1 MTDVRIL
8 WRVYQQLRRA
18 AFPKEWY
25 AQAKR
30 YREAHPARVRECKK
44 QCRKTRLAHYQ
55 AKGREYRAIRR
66 AIELT
71 ADVRDRPGI
80 AKIYKR
86 AGVLR
91 QWFDV
96 VVDHIIPLAKGGAHA
111 PGNLQIIYRLEN
123 LHKNASLGYKPK
135 VIFV

>member
-1 MTDVRIL
+1 M
-8 WRVYQQLRRA
+8 YQQFRRA
-18 AFPKEWY
+18 AFPEEWY
-25 AQAKR
+25 TQAKR
-30 YREAHPARVRECKK
+30 YCEAHPERVRECKK
-44 QCRKTRLAHYQ
+44 QCRYKRPDHYR

-66 AIELT
+66 AIELM

-123 LHKNASLGYKPK
+123 LHKNASLTCKPK
-135 VIFV
+135 VIFI